1 MRSADGLPAVL
12 LNLDEVLDHFAGE
25 SQEDLRHDDL
35 RKRLHVNS
43 STISLLLG
51 TGIIAS
57 RKVRGPRT
65 RYPQSRVSP
74 QELDR
79 FLARYLP
86 LGLMAHELGTQARHV
101 AARLDKAEVWPI
113 QLPEHCSKIYLRVEA
128 APIIA
133 I

>member
-1 MRSADGLPAVL
+1 MVIGQHRLDRRAGRQGLYLFRCPL
-12 LNLDEVLDHFAGE
+12 LEHG
-25 SQEDLRHDDL
+25 R
-35 RKRLHVNS
+35 
-43 STISLLLG
+43 
-51 TGIIAS
+51 IIAS
-57 RKVRGPRT
+57 KRVRGPRT

-86 LGLMAHELGTQARHV
+86 LGLMAHALGTQAKHV
-101 AARLDKAEVWPI
+101 AARLDKAEVRPI
-113 QLPEHCSKIYLRVEA
+113 HLPEHCSKIYLREEA

>member
-1 MRSADGLPAVL
+1 ML
-12 LNLDEVLDHFAGE
+12 LNLDEVLDHFAVQSVEG
-25 SQEDLRHDDL
+25 LRHDDL

-43 STISLLLG
+43 STISLLLR

-57 RKVRGPRT
+57 KRVRGPRT

-86 LGLMAHELGTQARHV
+86 LGLMAHALGTQAKHV

-113 QLPEHCSKIYLRVEA
+113 RLPEHCSKIYLHEEA